1 MSKKINTT
9 LIGAFVVGAAI
20 LIAVSVALFGG
31 SEIFT
36 NRQKYVAYFTEDT
49 QGLRIGSNVLLNG
62 VRVGYVTDIALL
74 MDRVTFDTRT
84 RVTMQILLDNFIVT
98 QNGKILDTDERGEV
112 SHDRIVHDAGMR
124 AQLETQS
131 FVTGQLVVK
140 LVLRP
145 DTPAIMR
152 DESPPYPE
160 IPTVPS
166 ELKALMTKLQEWVAD
181 FGENVDFKEL
191 TERIIAALEG
201 VEGLVNSPDIRETF
215 TGLNQIINDED
226 TQQLSTS
233 FQATLGKMQATLE
246 ELQGAASA
254 ASELI
259 SETGNQVESL
269 GTDLDSTLAALEGV
283 LTSSEQTLIEV
294 RDQLSGD
301 SVQMYQLESTLDQVE
316 SAARAIR
323 EFFDY
328 VERNPEALLRGKNE

>member
-36 NRQKYVAYFTEDT
+36 KRQKYVAYFTEDT

-74 MDRVTFDTRT
+74 MDQVTFDTRT

-98 QNGKILDTDERGEV
+98 QNGKILDSDERGEV
-112 SHDRIVHDAGMR
+112 SHERIVHDAGMR
-124 AQLETQS
+124 AQLDTQS

-145 DTPAIMR
+145 DTPAILR

-166 ELKALMTKLQEWVAD
+166 ELKALMTKLEQWVAD

-191 TERIIAALEG
+191 TERVIAALEG

-233 FQATLGKMQATLE
+233 LQATLGKMQATLE

-254 ASELI
+254 ASELFN
-259 SETGNQVESL
+259 EADGQVETL
-269 GTDLDSTLAALEGV
+269 GTNLESTLTALKDV
-283 LTSSEQTLIEV
+283 LISSEETLIEV
-294 RDQLSGD
+294 RGQLKGD

-328 VERNPEALLRGKNE
+328 VERNPEALLRGKNP